1 MLQKTLLVFSF
12 IAISGCGLK
21 HPKGLICLYDEPRQ
35 RSLCYDMEKDLNENG
50 EVKKDA
56 QLTII
61 ENVTSQSLNKH
72 THFDPESW
80 ANVRKWMKQARDR
93 VKDCQ

>member
-1 MLQKTLLVFSF
+1 MLRKTLLVCSLFF
-12 IAISGCGLK
+12 ISSCGLK
-21 HPKGLICLYDEPRQ
+21 HPKGFICLYDEPRQ
-35 RSLCYDMEKDLNENG
+35 RSLCYDMEKDINENG

-56 QLTII
+56 KLTII
-61 ENVTSQSLNKH
+61 ENVTLKSLDKH

-80 ANVRKWMKQARDR
+80 SNVRKWMKQARDR